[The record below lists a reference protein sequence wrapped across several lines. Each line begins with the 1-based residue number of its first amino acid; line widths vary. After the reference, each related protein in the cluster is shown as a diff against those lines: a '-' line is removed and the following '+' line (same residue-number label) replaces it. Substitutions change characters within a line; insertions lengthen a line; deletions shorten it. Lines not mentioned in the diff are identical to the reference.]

1 MLYSL
6 KNGEGREPGLALATV
21 PISMRLPAFII

>member
-6 KNGEGREPGLALATV
+6 KNGEGREPVLVLATA
-21 PISMRLPAFII
+21 PISLRFPAFII